1 LPVLRQQSILRQV
14 EIRVHMITEAKQEQT
29 ELIGEAEYQT
39 LEQTLMESD
48 RGRRFLTEFLK
59 RSKTPET
66 TEILGAIQRLE
77 KVVTRQR
84 KVPDLDQIRL
94 DIADMHE
101 AIERTKSEIANI
113 KDEGGEDSNRF
124 VDASHELDAI
134 VTQTEGATQTILEAA
149 EQIQEKAWVLRENGA
164 EDATCDDIDAKA
176 TEIFMACSFQD
187 LTGQRTNKVV
197 QVLRYLESRINL
209 MINIWGIEDLDA
221 DETAGPAD
229 ARPDSHLLNGPQHEG
244 RGVCQN
250 SVDEL
255 MSASDDVFNAA
266 IEENNA
272 EPAVEAP
279 APAEVNTHASDADV
293 DAIMAGGDVAAS
305 EADVDAIMA
314 GGDMA
319 GGDEPMDA
327 AAIDDM
333 FATVAAEINEI
344 EAEDAEAEH
353 VEAAAEVDKFAG
365 ADPDATLDEAA
376 IEKLFDSEVGSDAPV
391 EVEAEADAEWEMT
404 EETAE
409 AEGED
414 PLEQL
419 SEAERQALFN

>member
-1 LPVLRQQSILRQV
+1 LPLLRQQSTPRQV
-14 EIRVHMITEAKQEQT
+14 EIRVHMKTEAKQEQP

-66 TEILGAIQRLE
+66 TEILGAIHRLE

-84 KVPDLDQIRL
+84 KVPDLDKIRL

-272 EPAVEAP
+272 EPVVEAP
-279 APAEVNTHASDADV
+279 APADVNTHASDADV
-293 DAIMAGGDVAAS
+293 DAIMAGG
-305 EADVDAIMA
+305 
-314 GGDMA
+314 G
-319 GGDEPMDA
+319 EPMDA

-333 FATVAAEINEI
+333 FATVAAEIDEV
-344 EAEDAEAEH
+344 EAED
-353 VEAAAEVDKFAG
+353 VEAVAEVDEFAG
-365 ADPDATLDEAA
+365 ADPEATLDEAA
-376 IEKLFDSEVGSDAPV
+376 IEKLFDSEVGGDAPV
-391 EVEAEADAEWEMT
+391 EADADAEWEMT

>member
-1 LPVLRQQSILRQV
+1 
-14 EIRVHMITEAKQEQT
+14 MKAEALQEEP

-48 RGRRFLTEFLK
+48 RGRRFLKEFLN
-59 RSKTPET
+59 RHKTPET
-66 TEILGAIQRLE
+66 TEILTAIGRLE
-77 KVVTRQR
+77 RMMTRQR
-84 KVPDLDQIRL
+84 KVPDLDKIRL

-101 AIERTKSEIANI
+101 AIERTKAEIANI
-113 KDEGGEDSNRF
+113 KAEGEESNRF

-134 VTQTEGATQTILEAA
+134 VTQTEGATQSILEAA

-164 EDATCDDIDAKA
+164 DDAVCDDIDAKA

-209 MINIWGIEDLDA
+209 MINIWGIEELDA
-221 DETAGPAD
+221 DATAGPVD
-229 ARPDSHLLNGPQHEG
+229 SRPDAHLLNGPQLAG
-244 RGVCQN
+244 GGVSQN
-250 SVDEL
+250 NVDEL
-255 MSASDDVFNAA
+255 MSVSDDVFNAA
-266 IEENNA
+266 LKETKTDAGTAPAA
-272 EPAVEAP
+272 EPA
-279 APAEVNTHASDADV
+279 H
-293 DAIMAGGDVAAS
+293 AS

-314 GGDMA
+314 GGGEPMDAAAIDDMFASAPAADDTDDIMA

-333 FATVAAEINEI
+333 FASAPAANDEMS
-344 EAEDAEAEH
+344 AEED
-353 VEAAAEVDKFAG
+353 DFG
-365 ADPDATLDEAA
+365 GIDPDATLDEAA
-376 IEKLFDSEVGSDAPV
+376 IERLFDNEVGAAS
-391 EVEAEADAEWEMT
+391 EAEADADAEWEMT

-409 AEGED
+409 DSDD
-414 PLEQL
+414 PLERL

>member
-1 LPVLRQQSILRQV
+1 
-14 EIRVHMITEAKQEQT
+14 MKAEAAQEQP

-48 RGRRFLTEFLK
+48 RGRRFLKEFLN
-59 RSKTPET
+59 RNKTPET
-66 TEILGAIQRLE
+66 TEILTAIGRLE
-77 KVVTRQR
+77 KMMTRQR
-84 KVPDLDQIRL
+84 KVPDLDKIRL

-101 AIERTKSEIANI
+101 AIERTKAEIANI
-113 KDEGGEDSNRF
+113 KAEGEESNRF

-134 VTQTEGATQTILEAA
+134 VTQTEGATQSILEAA

-164 EDATCDDIDAKA
+164 DDAVCDDIDAKA

-209 MINIWGIEDLDA
+209 MINIWGIQELEA
-221 DETAGPAD
+221 EATAGPVD
-229 ARPDSHLLNGPQHEG
+229 TRPDAHLLNGPQLAG
-244 RGVCQN
+244 GVSQN
-250 SVDEL
+250 NVDEL
-255 MSASDDVFNAA
+255 MSVSDDVFDAA
-266 IEENNA
+266 LKETGA
-272 EPAVEAP
+272 EA
-279 APAEVNTHASDADV
+279 APAEAPKH
-293 DAIMAGGDVAAS
+293 AS

-314 GGDMA
+314 SEADVDAIMA

-333 FATVAAEINEI
+333 FASAPAADDEE
-344 EAEDAEAEH
+344 EDDE
-353 VEAAAEVDKFAG
+353 FAG

-376 IEKLFDSEVGSDAPV
+376 IERLFDSEVGGGTHEAAD
-391 EVEAEADAEWEMT
+391 EAEADAEWELT
-404 EETAE
+404 EEVSE
-409 AEGED
+409 EDCED
-414 PLEQL
+414 PLKQL

>member
-1 LPVLRQQSILRQV
+1 
-14 EIRVHMITEAKQEQT
+14 MKAEAKQETT

-48 RGRRFLTEFLK
+48 RGRRFLNEFLK

-84 KVPDLDQIRL
+84 KVPDLDKIRL

-113 KDEGGEDSNRF
+113 KDEGGDDSNRF

-149 EQIQEKAWVLRENGA
+149 EQIQEQAWVLRENGA
-164 EDATCDDIDAKA
+164 ADATCDDIDAKA

-209 MINIWGIEDLDA
+209 MINIWGIEDMDA
-221 DETAGPAD
+221 DDTAGPAD
-229 ARPDSHLLNGPQHEG
+229 SRPDAHLLNGPQHEG
-244 RGVCQN
+244 KGVCQN

-266 IEENNA
+266 MDETGADAAIEE
-272 EPAVEAP
+272 PAPVEAD
-279 APAEVNTHASDADV
+279 TQ
-293 DAIMAGGDVAAS
+293 AS
-305 EADVDAIMA
+305 EADVDAI
-314 GGDMA
+314 MA

-333 FATVAAEINEI
+333 FASVSAEVNEI
-344 EAEDAEAEH
+344 EAESVEAADAETTDATEAEAETFDVDV
-353 VEAAAEVDKFAG
+353 VEVAEDEFAG

-376 IEKLFDSEVGSDAPV
+376 IEKLFDSEVGGDAADEV
-391 EVEAEADAEWEMT
+391 EVEVETEAEAEADAEWEMT
-404 EETAE
+404 EETAG

>member
-1 LPVLRQQSILRQV
+1 MLRQQKTLRQV
-14 EIRVHMITEAKQEQT
+14 EIRVHMKAEAKQEEP

-48 RGRRFLTEFLK
+48 RGRRFLKEFLN
-59 RSKTPET
+59 RNKTPET

-84 KVPDLDQIRL
+84 KVPDLDKIRL

-113 KDEGGEDSNRF
+113 KQEGDDSNRF

-134 VTQTEGATQTILEAA
+134 VTQTEGATQSILEAA

-164 EDATCDDIDAKA
+164 DDATCDDIDAKA

-209 MINIWGIEDLDA
+209 MINIWGIEELEA
-221 DETAGPAD
+221 DDTAGPVD
-229 ARPDSHLLNGPQHEG
+229 NRPDAHLLNGPQRDG
-244 RGVCQN
+244 GGVSQN
-250 SVDEL
+250 NVDEL
-255 MSASDDVFNAA
+255 FSASDDVFDAA
-266 IEENNA
+266 LKDTG
-272 EPAVEAP
+272 
-279 APAEVNTHASDADV
+279 AEVPGTPAAPVHASDADV
-293 DAIMAGGDVAAS
+293 DAIMAAADEAEEAVAS
-305 EADVDAIMA
+305 DDDIDAI
-314 GGDMA
+314 MA

-333 FATVAAEINEI
+333 FAAAP
-344 EAEDAEAEH
+344 AAEAE
-353 VEAAAEVDKFAG
+353 EDTADNDDDLAG

-376 IEKLFDSEVGSDAPV
+376 IEALFDNEVNAATEEAGGED
-391 EVEAEADAEWEMT
+391 EAEADADWEL
-404 EETAE
+404 TAE
-409 AEGED
+409 AAEEDGDD
-414 PLEQL
+414 PLKSL

>member
-1 LPVLRQQSILRQV
+1 
-14 EIRVHMITEAKQEQT
+14 MKAEAKQAEP
-29 ELIGEAEYQT
+29 ELIGEAEYHT

-48 RGRRFLTEFLK
+48 RGRRFLKEFLN
-59 RSKTPET
+59 RHKTPET

-84 KVPDLDQIRL
+84 KVPDLDKIRL

-113 KDEGGEDSNRF
+113 KQEGGDDGNRF

-134 VTQTEGATQTILEAA
+134 VTQTEGATQSILEAA
-149 EQIQEKAWVLRENGA
+149 EQIQETAWVLRENGA
-164 EDATCDDIDAKA
+164 DDSTCDDIDAKA

-209 MINIWGIEDLDA
+209 MINIWGIEYMEG
-221 DETAGPAD
+221 DETAGPVD
-229 ARPDSHLLNGPQHEG
+229 NRPDAHLLNGPQRAG
-244 RGVCQN
+244 AGVSQN

-255 MSASDDVFNAA
+255 FSASDDVFDAA
-266 IEENNA
+266 IKDTES
-272 EPAVEAP
+272 EPS
-279 APAEVNTHASDADV
+279 APAETHASDADV
-293 DAIMAGGDVAAS
+293 DAIMASAADNDAPAADDG
-305 EADVDAIMA
+305 EDGEDGDVDAIMA
-314 GGDMA
+314 GGDKQ
-319 GGDEPMDA
+319 MDA

-333 FATVAAEINEI
+333 FAAAPEDDTTAE
-344 EAEDAEAEH
+344 EDATA
-353 VEAAAEVDKFAG
+353 VEDAAVEDDA
-365 ADPDATLDEAA
+365 ADADQDAPLDEAA
-376 IEKLFDSEVGSDAPV
+376 IEALFDSEVNAASQ
-391 EVEAEADAEWEMT
+391 ETEADADNDWEMT

-409 AEGED
+409 DEGDD
-414 PLEQL
+414 PLKSL

>member
-1 LPVLRQQSILRQV
+1 
-14 EIRVHMITEAKQEQT
+14 MKAAAAQEQP

-48 RGRRFLTEFLK
+48 RGRRFLKEFLN
-59 RSKTPET
+59 RNKTPET
-66 TEILGAIQRLE
+66 TEILTAIGRLE
-77 KVVTRQR
+77 KMMTRQR
-84 KVPDLDQIRL
+84 KVPDLDKIRL

-101 AIERTKSEIANI
+101 AIERTKAEIANI
-113 KDEGGEDSNRF
+113 KAEGEESNRF

-134 VTQTEGATQTILEAA
+134 VTQTEGATQSILEAA

-164 EDATCDDIDAKA
+164 EDAICDDIDAKA

-209 MINIWGIEDLDA
+209 MINIWGIQEMDA
-221 DETAGPAD
+221 DATAGPVD
-229 ARPDSHLLNGPQHEG
+229 NRPDAHLLNGPQLSG
-244 RGVCQN
+244 GVSQTN
-250 SVDEL
+250 VDEL
-255 MSASDDVFNAA
+255 MSVSDDVFDAA
-266 IEENNA
+266 LKETGADEGA
-272 EPAVEAP
+272 PEAP
-279 APAEVNTHASDADV
+279 TH
-293 DAIMAGGDVAAS
+293 AS

-314 GGDMA
+314 TEADVDDIMA

-333 FATVAAEINEI
+333 FASAPAAEE
-344 EAEDAEAEH
+344 EEDETEL
-353 VEAAAEVDKFAG
+353 AG

-376 IEKLFDSEVGSDAPV
+376 IERLFDSEVGDTAD
-391 EVEAEADAEWEMT
+391 EAEADAEWELT
-404 EETAE
+404 EEVAE
-409 AEGED
+409 EDGED
-414 PLEQL
+414 PLKQL

>member
-1 LPVLRQQSILRQV
+1 
-14 EIRVHMITEAKQEQT
+14 MKAAAAQEQP

-48 RGRRFLTEFLK
+48 RGRRFLKEFLN
-59 RSKTPET
+59 RNKTPET
-66 TEILGAIQRLE
+66 TEILTAIGRLE
-77 KVVTRQR
+77 KMMTRQR
-84 KVPDLDQIRL
+84 KVPDLDKIRL

-101 AIERTKSEIANI
+101 AIERTKAEIANI
-113 KDEGGEDSNRF
+113 KAEGEESNRF

-134 VTQTEGATQTILEAA
+134 VTQTEGATQSILEAA

-164 EDATCDDIDAKA
+164 EDAVCDDIDAKA

-209 MINIWGIEDLDA
+209 MINIWGIEEMDA
-221 DETAGPAD
+221 DATAGPVD
-229 ARPDSHLLNGPQHEG
+229 NRPDAHLLNGPQLAG
-244 RGVCQN
+244 GVSQTN
-250 SVDEL
+250 VDEL
-255 MSASDDVFNAA
+255 MSVSDDVFDAA
-266 IEENNA
+266 LKETGVDEGA
-272 EPAVEAP
+272 HEA
-279 APAEVNTHASDADV
+279 APH
-293 DAIMAGGDVAAS
+293 AS

-314 GGDMA
+314 SEADVDAIMA

-333 FATVAAEINEI
+333 FASAPAAV
-344 EAEDAEAEH
+344 EDEDED
-353 VEAAAEVDKFAG
+353 ELAG

-376 IEKLFDSEVGSDAPV
+376 IERLFDSAVGDTAD
-391 EVEAEADAEWEMT
+391 EAEADAEWELT
-404 EETAE
+404 EEVAE
-409 AEGED
+409 EDGED
-414 PLEQL
+414 PLKKL

>member
-1 LPVLRQQSILRQV
+1 
-14 EIRVHMITEAKQEQT
+14 MKAEAKQEQT
-29 ELIGEAEYQT
+29 ELISDAEYQT

-48 RGRRFLTEFLK
+48 RGRRFLKEFLK
-59 RSKTPET
+59 RQKTPET

-84 KVPDLDQIRL
+84 KVPDLDKIRL

-113 KDEGGEDSNRF
+113 KQEEDDSNRF

-134 VTQTEGATQTILEAA
+134 VTQTEGATQSILEAA

-164 EDATCDDIDAKA
+164 DDATCDDIDAKA

-209 MINIWGIEDLDA
+209 MINIWGIEDVQPDA
-221 DETAGPAD
+221 LAGPVD
-229 ARPDSHLLNGPQHEG
+229 SRPDAHLLNGPQRAG
-244 RGVCQN
+244 SGVSQN
-250 SVDEL
+250 NVDEL
-255 MSASDDVFNAA
+255 MSASDDVFDAA
-266 IEENNA
+266 LKENSTEVSAEAPGA
-272 EPAVEAP
+272 EPA
-279 APAEVNTHASDADV
+279 TTQ
-293 DAIMAGGDVAAS
+293 AS

-314 GGDMA
+314 SESDVDAIMA
-319 GGDEPMDA
+319 GGTEPMDA

-333 FATVAAEINEI
+333 FASAGPAETDEP
-344 EAEDAEAEH
+344 EVVEEDELES
-353 VEAAAEVDKFAG
+353 

-376 IEKLFDSEVGSDAPV
+376 IEKLFDNEVAESEEANVEVLSDANA
-391 EVEAEADAEWEMT
+391 EAEAEADAEWELT
-404 EETAE
+404 AETTE
-409 AEGED
+409 AEGDD

>member
-1 LPVLRQQSILRQV
+1 Y
-14 EIRVHMITEAKQEQT
+14 MKAEAKQEHPG
-29 ELIGEAEYQT
+29 LIGDAEYET

-48 RGRRFLTEFLK
+48 RGRRFLKEFLN
-59 RSKTPET
+59 RNKTPET

-84 KVPDLDQIRL
+84 KVPDLDKIRL

-113 KDEGGEDSNRF
+113 KADEGDDSNRF
-124 VDASHELDAI
+124 IDASHELDAI
-134 VTQTEGATQTILEAA
+134 VTQTEGATQSILEAA

-164 EDATCDDIDAKA
+164 DDATCDDIDAKA

-209 MINIWGIEDLDA
+209 MINIWGIEDMDA
-221 DETAGPAD
+221 DATAGPTD
-229 ARPDSHLLNGPQHEG
+229 ERPDAHLLNGPQIEG

-266 IEENNA
+266 IEETGA
-272 EPAVEAP
+272 DAAIEAP
-279 APAEVNTHASDADV
+279 V
-293 DAIMAGGDVAAS
+293 DTQAS

-314 GGDMA
+314 GGDV
-319 GGDEPMDA
+319 PMDA

-333 FATVAAEINEI
+333 FAAAP
-344 EAEDAEAEH
+344 
-353 VEAAAEVDKFAG
+353 AEVEETETVDFDAVEVVEDEVETEIVELEEPETLDIDTDFE
-365 ADPDATLDEAA
+365 ASDPDATLDEAA
-376 IEKLFDSEVGSDAPV
+376 IEKLFDSEVGSEDA
-391 EVEAEADAEWEMT
+391 VEAEADTVEVEADAAWEMT
-404 EETAE
+404 EEAE
-409 AEGED
+409 ATDGAD